1 MAVANP
7 IIVASRSGTF
17 EWLTMPRN
25 AMSYK
30 AKVVAV
36 FARRFACGVIGGR
49 GLVRGC
55 ETRPATPE
63 GAKGRV

>member
-30 AKVVAV
+30 
-36 FARRFACGVIGGR
+36 GEGGGR
-49 GLVRGC
+49 FRAPLCVRGH
-55 ETRPATPE
+55 RGS
-63 GAKGRV
+63 GARAWM